1 LRQSFI
7 KHLPARFP
15 PPRRPPP
22 KPKGSNNSSPK
33 VLASSEGAQT
43 SGPCLH
49 QTWAAGPQ
57 SDLRITAP
65 YSQPPE
71 WQAAAEYEE
80 RSGQARHTWLL
91 PCRFTLSRS
100 SLHDRWQEAVE
111 FNHVKPYKILLCS
124 QHPATVSGFA
134 KAPPVSTSSPAVI
147 LFQCTKC
154 STCTT
159 TQIQYTVYTIVKAE
173 ASWNHTKKSS
183 GTVGSM

>member
-111 FNHVKPYKILLCS
+111 FNHVKPYKM
-124 QHPATVSGFA
+124 
-134 KAPPVSTSSPAVI
+134 
-147 LFQCTKC
+147 FQCTKC